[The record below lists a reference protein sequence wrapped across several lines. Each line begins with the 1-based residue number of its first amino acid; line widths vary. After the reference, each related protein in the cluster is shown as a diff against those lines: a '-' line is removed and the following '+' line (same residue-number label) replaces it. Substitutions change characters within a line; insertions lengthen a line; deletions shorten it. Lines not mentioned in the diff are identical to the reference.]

1 LTALL
6 KLATMLESK
15 SRKKLSFLAKME
27 SVIMAN
33 TTVAEYEKAIKD
45 VKGCSRM
52 EDLTWPLAVIFLL
65 VGIIADLFNITLG
78 LETIH
83 WFLLVIAA
91 LLVAIFFRL
100 GRGIYWYLNN
110 SK

>member
-1 LTALL
+1 MSNPA
-6 KLATMLESK
+6 
-15 SRKKLSFLAKME
+15 
-27 SVIMAN
+27 VWDH
-33 TTVAEYEKAIKD
+33 EKAIRD

-65 VGIIADLFNITLG
+65 VGIIADVFNITLG

-91 LLVAIFFRL
+91 LLGAIFFRM
-100 GRGIYWYLNN
+100 GRGIYWYLINT
-110 SK
+110 K

>member
-1 LTALL
+1 
-6 KLATMLESK
+6 M
-15 SRKKLSFLAKME
+15 MP
-27 SVIMAN
+27 N
-33 TTVAEYEKAIKD
+33 PTVAEYEKAIGD

-65 VGIIADLFNITLG
+65 VGIIADAFNITLG

-91 LLVAIFFRL
+91 LLAAIFFRM
-100 GRGIYWYLNN
+100 GRGIYWYLINT
-110 SK
+110 K